1 MPLGA
6 CRTIDSKW
14 CAASSKCSMGS
25 AGTRQALA
33 LIFRTTSNVP
43 DCDMPEKIPPSLSKL
58 IATWDAMQSGKAEPD
73 DAGKAVAPANA
84 AMASAMIKQ
93 HPQDSGMPM
102 LTVTQ

>member
-1 MPLGA
+1 MPLGT

-14 CAASSKCSMGS
+14 CAASSKCNMGS
-25 AGTRQALA
+25 AGIRQALV

-43 DCDMPEKIPPSLSKL
+43 DCDMPEKIPPSLSNL
-58 IATWDAMQSGKAEPD
+58 IATWDVMQSSKAEPD